1 LMAGEQ
7 QKLLDMEDTLRRSVV
22 GQDHAL
28 EAVADCVRLS
38 RTRLQSEDRP
48 QGVFLF
54 LGPTGVGKTELA
66 KTLAKTVYDD
76 TTPMTRIDMSEYME
90 RHAVSRLVGA
100 PPGYVG
106 YEEGGMLTE
115 AVRRRPYQIILLD
128 EFEKAHR
135 DVWNLLLQLFDEG
148 FLTDSHGRKVDFRS
162 TIIIMTSNLGSDI
175 IDGLPPHML
184 GTEPEVQERVM
195 DAVRATL
202 SPELLNR
209 IDENVVFSRLQREHL
224 DRITEVQLGRI
235 GERLQSTH
243 GMHFDVSRGAVQEI
257 GDLGYDPRYGARPLS
272 RALQNHV
279 LNPLSRLVLE
289 GTVRDGETV
298 RVRTRGEVGG
308 EVEEEGDG
316 GKKDE
321 EEEGVVAEETE
332 HGWISGGRGEERVVI
347 LRNHARNEE

>member
-1 LMAGEQ
+1 
-7 QKLLDMEDTLRRSVV
+7 
-22 GQDHAL
+22 
-28 EAVADCVRLS
+28 
-38 RTRLQSEDRP
+38 
-48 QGVFLF
+48 
-54 LGPTGVGKTELA
+54 
-66 KTLAKTVYDD
+66 
-76 TTPMTRIDMSEYME
+76 
-90 RHAVSRLVGA
+90 
-100 PPGYVG
+100 
-106 YEEGGMLTE
+106 
-115 AVRRRPYQIILLD
+115 
-128 EFEKAHR
+128 
-135 DVWNLLLQLFDEG
+135 
-148 FLTDSHGRKVDFRS
+148 
-162 TIIIMTSNLGSDI
+162 
-175 IDGLPPHML
+175 
-184 GTEPEVQERVM
+184 M

-308 EVEEEGDG
+308 EVEE
-316 GKKDE
+316 
-321 EEEGVVAEETE
+321 
-332 HGWISGGRGEERVVI
+332 W
-347 LRNHARNEE
+347 